1 MRKRYVKVEI
11 ETVRYIEDCIR
22 TSGEGNG
29 SDDEEIGDELP
40 LIPL

>member
-22 TSGEGNG
+22 TS
-29 SDDEEIGDELP
+29 DDEEIGDELP